1 MDKQLT
7 LVQRDILLNKIEE
20 QINNKKHYIIQKR
33 NELKKKNNL
42 NEFLENIAKDYNNF
56 YYYILNEKQ
65 QQYKALEML
74 KDYLED
80 LMKTEGFLDSQLIIA
95 KNDQK
100 NVINEMKKIK
110 NEINKLM
117 EYDTKNENNTNTDN
131 TKNTENVV
139 SIEKID

>member
-1 MDKQLT
+1 MNKQLT
-7 LVQRDILLNKIEE
+7 LVQRDMLLNKIEE

-33 NELKKKNNL
+33 NELNKKNNL

-80 LMKTEGFLDSQLIIA
+80 LMKTEGFLDNQLIIA

-100 NVINEMKKIK
+100 NIISEMKKIK
-110 NEINKLM
+110 NEINRLIENEKTDNEIKIDNNLINDK
-117 EYDTKNENNTNTDN
+117 EINEN
-131 TKNTENVV
+131 
-139 SIEKID
+139 